1 MLFWPFLGVFF
12 PKVKWT
18 CPSPLDYALE
28 FLLKWS
34 QACSGD
40 SVGPFFFRVNKS
52 TPWNRGMAQEFNLNR
67 RTQSLHVFIW
77 GPDKEQ
83 YGERGEGRPGAGAPS
98 TLAVGSE
105 SGLAFSIV
113 ISTPL
118 PTVPIPL
125 QSRDLS
131 VNLSHYCISCILPG
145 CKRAIAQLRGGSVG
159 SCSQTSLRDCHP
171 NYHGTIFT
179 LTSGMPSAAS
189 PWTSGLLCASLL
201 IFTHFGLVI

>member
-1 MLFWPFLGVFF
+1 MG
-12 PKVKWT
+12 
-18 CPSPLDYALE
+18 
-28 FLLKWS
+28 
-34 QACSGD
+34 
-40 SVGPFFFRVNKS
+40 R
-52 TPWNRGMAQEFNLNR
+52 
-67 RTQSLHVFIW
+67 
-77 GPDKEQ
+77 
-83 YGERGEGRPGAGAPS
+83 EGRAGQEPGTPV
-98 TLAVGSE
+98 LLLWGSE

-145 CKRAIAQLRGGSVG
+145 CKRAIAQLRGGAVG

-189 PWTSGLLCASLL
+189 PWTVGGQRAVRCIASHLYPL
-201 IFTHFGLVI
+201 RACYLAFFHL